1 MKSRAYVML
10 GLALLLGVASVFLA
24 RSWIQDR
31 MQPVAAVQDK
41 PQIETTKVV
50 VAASQLHFGNKIR
63 REHLRTVD
71 WPIAA
76 VPEGSFKSI
85 DDILGKKEAAKKET
99 GEAAAGR
106 QEKNEEIPARVVL
119 RTIEVNEPILKSKIT
134 GFGGRASLSTL
145 IAPGMRA
152 TTIRVNDVTGVAG
165 FVLPGDRVDIL
176 LTRDPAASAK
186 VRRGGNLQTDVFLQN
201 MKVLAIAQDA
211 NEDRNKPAVVKAVT
225 LEVTP
230 TQAQKLTLA
239 QKLGSLSLALRHVN
253 TVDAQVLQS
262 ISARDLRVGE
272 ANLAPDPKG
281 GKAKT
286 FEVDEPAP
294 AADTK
299 VTTKIAVVTKTVS
312 KKTKKNMSTI
322 KIVRGLK
329 ASEYEVT
336 PEKPTFSAPAHSKP
350 PSLLPSKLAPAGG
363 MIAPAAATTP
373 LAPSPL
379 APAAPNKLAPAPTML
394 GPTMGVPAEPTG
406 EGDGKG
412 LRYGLPAPAA
422 RSEPME
428 FLIWWEQL
436 VAAHGLAASG
446 SRELK
451 SAGSPSATG
460 DRR

>member
-1 MKSRAYVML
+1 MKTRAYVML
-10 GLALLLGVASVFLA
+10 GLALLLAVASVFLA

-63 REHLRTVD
+63 REHLRMVD

-106 QEKNEEIPARVVL
+106 KETNKEIPARVVL

-152 TTIRVNDVTGVAG
+152 TTIRVNDITGVAG

-176 LTRDPAASAK
+176 LTRDPAATAK

-225 LEVTP
+225 LEATT

-239 QKLGSLSLALRHVN
+239 QKLGSLSLALRNVN
-253 TVDAQVLQS
+253 TVDAVAPVS
-262 ISARDLRVGE
+262 IKARDLRIGE

-281 GKAKT
+281 GRVKATGGGETALIVEPQVTEKKKT
-286 FEVDEPAP
+286 
-294 AADTK
+294 
-299 VTTKIAVVTKTVS
+299 VVTKTVS
-312 KKTKKNMSTI
+312 KKTKKKLSSI

-329 ASEYEVT
+329 ATEYDVT
-336 PEKPTFSAPAHSKP
+336 PEKPTFSAPAYSKP
-350 PSLLPSKLAPAGG
+350 LNLLPSKLAPTGG
-363 MIAPAAATTP
+363 SIAPAAAPMP

-379 APAAPNKLAPAPTML
+379 APKSLTPMVPSKLAPA
-394 GPTMGVPAEPTG
+394 GDEPATAG
-406 EGDGKG
+406 TDGDGKTA
-412 LRYGLPAPAA
+412 LDSDSRVLPN
-422 RSEPME
+422 SEPIS
-428 FLIWWEQL
+428 L
-436 VAAHGLAASG
+436 
-446 SRELK
+446 LK
-451 SAGSPSATG
+451 SGG
-460 DRR
+460 RLGEDG